1 MRRRLILPFALVLVA
16 GLAALAA
23 ATTVSAQT
31 SNTLSIV
38 GPWTG
43 ADEQSFRAVLD
54 DFQRQNPTV
63 TVTYTAA
70 PDGVASAIGAAAAS
84 SSGAKQDVAVLSLP
98 AELEQLQTLAR
109 TGTLKPIEFA
119 VPAVHA
125 NYSASWKRL
134 GSLDGKLFALPVKA
148 TNHSAFW
155 FDQRLFR
162 NGGLAAPTSWKALLG
177 VSNALNA
184 KGLKPFAV
192 SGTSAIAL
200 PSLFQNV
207 YLMLQGNR
215 RYDML
220 MRGAIPWTDATVR
233 DSLRAMRGS
242 LVAPNRIAG
251 GLDSLKSPFNGA
263 VQNVFG
269 TPVKGAM
276 VIGGSEV
283 IPVLQSAKAVRPL
296 TQFGVF
302 PFPTTDGKGPPR
314 VIGDAQM
321 AVMLDDTPASRAF
334 VNYLATPQAAT
345 IWAKR
350 DIAFLSPNRKVDLRS
365 YATSVR
371 PLATALTRATVF
383 RFGIADTATPE
394 FKATLNRLLADYVR
408 SPGRVSQITAQ
419 LQAAATRA

>member
-1 MRRRLILPFALVLVA
+1 MRRRLVLPFALVLVV
-16 GLAALAA
+16 GLAALTAA
-23 ATTVSAQT
+23 ATVSAQT
-31 SNTLSIV
+31 PNTLSIV

-43 ADEQSFRAVLD
+43 ADEQSFRAVLA
-54 DFQRQNPTV
+54 DFQQQNPSV

-70 PDGVASAIGAAAAS
+70 PDGVASAVSAAAAS
-84 SSGAKQDVAVLSLP
+84 SSGTKHDVAVLSLP

-109 TGTLKPIEFA
+109 AGTLKPIEFA
-119 VPAVHA
+119 VPAVRA

-148 TNHSAFW
+148 TNRSAFW

-162 NGGLAAPTSWKALLG
+162 NGGLAAPTSWRALLR
-177 VSNALNA
+177 VSDALTG

-192 SGTSAIAL
+192 SGANAIAL
-200 PSLFQNV
+200 PGLFQNI
-207 YLMLQGNR
+207 YLMLQGNK

-242 LVAPNRIAG
+242 LVPPSRIAG
-251 GLDSLKSPFNGA
+251 GLDSLESPFKGA

-269 TPVKGAM
+269 SPVKGAM
-276 VIGGSEV
+276 VIGGSDV

-302 PFPTTDGKGPPR
+302 PFPTTDGKGAPR

-321 AVMLDDTPASRAF
+321 AVMLEDTPASRAF
-334 VNYLATPQAAT
+334 VNYLATPQAAE

-350 DIAFLSPNRKVDLRS
+350 DIAFLSPHRKVDLRS
-365 YATSVR
+365 YAPAVR
-371 PLATALTRATVF
+371 PLATALARATVF
-383 RFGIADTATPE
+383 RFGIADAATPE
-394 FKATLNRLLADYVR
+394 FKATLNRLLAEYVR
-408 SPGRVSQITAQ
+408 SPGRLSQITAQ